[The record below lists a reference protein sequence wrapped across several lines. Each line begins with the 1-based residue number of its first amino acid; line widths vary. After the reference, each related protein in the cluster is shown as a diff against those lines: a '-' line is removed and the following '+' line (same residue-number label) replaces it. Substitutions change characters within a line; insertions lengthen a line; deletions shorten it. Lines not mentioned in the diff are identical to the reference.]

1 MPDRLAP
8 PASGLRIEA
17 VSKSFRAARGALVVQ
32 ALDRVSLDARPGE
45 FLALIGPSGCGK
57 STLLF
62 LVAGLERPDGGRI
75 LLDGRPVSGPGR
87 DRGVMFQDYALFPW
101 LTVTE
106 NIAFGLRTKGLDRQQ
121 REPIV
126 ARYVELVGLRG
137 HEEKFPHELSG
148 GMRQR
153 TALARV
159 LANDPAVLLMDEP
172 LAALDALTRRLLQ
185 LELLRIWG
193 EDGAGEARKTVL
205 LVTHDIEEAV
215 FLADRV
221 LVMSRRPGR
230 IKLAVDNPLPRPR
243 APAMLADP
251 RFTALVERL
260 WREIEAEAYQA
271 MVEG

>member
-1 MPDRLAP
+1 VPDSIAP
-8 PASGLRIEA
+8 PAGLRIEA
-17 VSKSFRAARGALVVQ
+17 VSKSFHAARGATALP
-32 ALDRVSLDARPGE
+32 ALDRVSLEAQPGE

-57 STLLF
+57 STLLL
-62 LVAGLERPDGGRI
+62 LVAGLETPDSGRI
-75 LLDGRPVSGPGR
+75 VVDGRPVTGPGR

-106 NIAFGLRTKGLDRQQ
+106 NIAFGLRAKGVGRPE
-121 REPIV
+121 REAIV
-126 ARYVELVGLRG
+126 TRHVELVGLRG

-159 LANDPAVLLMDEP
+159 LANDPSVLLMDEP

-185 LELLRIWG
+185 QELLRVWG
-193 EDGAGEARKTVL
+193 EDGAREARKTVL

-215 FLADRV
+215 FLADRI

-243 APAMLADP
+243 TPAILGDP
-251 RFTALVERL
+251 RFTELVDRL

>member
-1 MPDRLAP
+1 
-8 PASGLRIEA
+8 
-17 VSKSFRAARGALVVQ
+17 
-32 ALDRVSLDARPGE
+32 VSLEARPGE
-45 FLALIGPSGCGK
+45 FIALIGPSGCGK

-62 LVAGLERPDGGRI
+62 VVAGLEEPDEGRV
-75 LLDGRPVSGPGR
+75 LVDGRPVDGPGR

-101 LTVTE
+101 MTVAE
-106 NIAFGLRTKGLDRQQ
+106 NVAFGLRAKGLGR
-121 REPIV
+121 REREAIV
-126 ARYVELVGLRG
+126 ARHVELVGLRG

-159 LANDPAVLLMDEP
+159 LANDPAILLMDEP

-185 LELLRIWG
+185 QELLRIWG
-193 EDGAGEARKTVL
+193 EASAGGDRKTVL

-221 LVMSRRPGR
+221 VVMSRRPGR
-230 IKLAVDNPLPRPR
+230 IKLLIENPLPRPR
-243 APAMLADP
+243 TPAMLADP
-251 RFTALVERL
+251 RCAALVEQL